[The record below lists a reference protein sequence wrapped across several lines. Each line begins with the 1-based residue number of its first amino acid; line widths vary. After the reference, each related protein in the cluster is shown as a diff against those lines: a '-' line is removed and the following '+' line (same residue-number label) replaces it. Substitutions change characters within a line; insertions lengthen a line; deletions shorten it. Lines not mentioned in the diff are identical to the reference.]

1 MHVTSTPLALG
12 SGINHV
18 KRKGKMKC
26 TECGLALK
34 REGIKG
40 EKRKGK
46 SRGSLSFPSLSN
58 LLFFPSLSYTLDACD
73 AGQFLRVTKGQIHDK
88 RENQAWK
95 VRM

>member
-1 MHVTSTPLALG
+1 MHRMRTG
-12 SGINHV
+12 
-18 KRKGKMKC
+18 M
-26 TECGLALK
+26 K

-58 LLFFPSLSYTLDACD
+58 LLFFPSLSYTLDACH